1 VQLLIE
7 RGCQFA
13 AKNNQGY
20 SPSDYAYSYV
30 ITLLPQRPA
39 ENAFRFC
46 GISYSIRDT
55 LESTA
60 RTQVELNKR
69 ARRVFA
75 QAAARAAELDGF
87 DPQMRTLGV
96 GYAIRNRSGSAASYT
111 TATSDSGDVE
121 SLPSGHSYNSG
132 ISSTSPQNTYRSGA
146 SSSGSASTFSASP
159 TPGFSY
165 SSSALLSSVSNPAS
179 ALSPIASRVRE
190 QDASA
195 MEAYL
200 RRNRSGSGSTDA
212 KTTVTE
218 PAAPSPAAPLG
229 STPVSSGPSLNGDG
243 LASLPDVSGSVAAR
257 RHLRPSFSAAQLRKG
272 PFIVT
277 THTPQETTSRHR
289 AGTNPTT
296 TTSNSTRSPLSDSF
310 GPTVSG
316 FRAPPLR
323 NSSLH
328 ALSTTK
334 DSTDPEK
341 LTGPPSE
348 YAVFPDPPDDDS
360 NSTGTPTATNT
371 PTPTRRLPFN
381 LLSKPL
387 PSLDLHHGHGHRRGA
402 SIQSLR

>member
-1 VQLLIE
+1 MQLLIE

-13 AKNNQGY
+13 AKNNRGY

-30 ITLLPQRPA
+30 ITLLTQRPA
-39 ENAFRFC
+39 ENAFRC
-46 GISYSIRDT
+46 RGISYSIRDT

-60 RTQVELNKR
+60 RAQVELNKR

-96 GYAIRNRSGSAASYT
+96 GHAIRNRSGSAASYT

-121 SLPSGHSYNSG
+121 SLPSGQSYHSG
-132 ISSTSPQNTYRSGA
+132 ISSSSPQNTYRSGA

-195 MEAYL
+195 IEAYL
-200 RRNRSGSGSTDA
+200 RRNRSGSGSTDV
-212 KTTVTE
+212 KTTE

-229 STPVSSGPSLNGDG
+229 TTPVSSGPSLNGDG
-243 LASLPDVSGSVAAR
+243 LASLPDVSGSIAAR

-277 THTPQETTSRHR
+277 THTPQETTSRNR

-296 TTSNSTRSPLSDSF
+296 TTPSSTRSPLSDSF
-310 GPTVSG
+310 GPTISG

-323 NSSLH
+323 NSSLN
-328 ALSTTK
+328 ALSN
-334 DSTDPEK
+334 DGTDPEK

-360 NSTGTPTATNT
+360 NSIATPTAMNT

>member
-1 VQLLIE
+1 M
-7 RGCQFA
+7 
-13 AKNNQGY
+13 GY

-60 RTQVELNKR
+60 RAQVELNKR

-75 QAAARAAELDGF
+75 QAAARAAELDDF
-87 DPQMRTLGV
+87 DPQMTLGV
-96 GYAIRNRSGSAASYT
+96 GHVIRNRSGSATSYT
-111 TATSDSGDVE
+111 TTTSDSGDVE
-121 SLPSGHSYNSG
+121 SLPSGQSYNSG

-165 SSSALLSSVSNPAS
+165 SSSALFSSVSNPAS

-200 RRNRSGSGSTDA
+200 RRNRSGSGSTDV
-212 KTTVTE
+212 KTTE
-218 PAAPSPAAPLG
+218 PAGPSPAAPLG
-229 STPVSSGPSLNGDG
+229 STPVSSGPSLNEDG

-257 RHLRPSFSAAQLRKG
+257 RHLRPSFSAAQLRRG

-296 TTSNSTRSPLSDSF
+296 TTPSSTRSPLSDSF
-310 GPTVSG
+310 GPTISG
-316 FRAPPLR
+316 FMAPPLR
-323 NSSLH
+323 NSSLN

-348 YAVFPDPPDDDS
+348 YAVFPDPPDDDT
-360 NSTGTPTATNT
+360 NSTATPTATNT

>member
-1 VQLLIE
+1 M
-7 RGCQFA
+7 C
-13 AKNNQGY
+13 
-20 SPSDYAYSYV
+20 SC
-30 ITLLPQRPA
+30 
-39 ENAFRFC
+39 FC

-60 RTQVELNKR
+60 RAQVEHNKR

-87 DPQMRTLGV
+87 DPQMGSLGV
-96 GYAIRNRSGSAASYT
+96 GHAMRNRSGSAASGT

-121 SLPSGHSYNSG
+121 SLPSGHSYTSG

-146 SSSGSASTFSASP
+146 SSSGSAGTFSASP
-159 TPGFSY
+159 TPGFSH
-165 SSSALLSSVSNPAS
+165 SSNALLSSASNPAS
-179 ALSPIASRVRE
+179 ALSPIASRVLE
-190 QDASA
+190 QDANA

-200 RRNRSGSGSTDA
+200 SSRRNRSGSGSTDVR
-212 KTTVTE
+212 TTESVVTSS
-218 PAAPSPAAPLG
+218 ASPLG
-229 STPVSSGPSLNGDG
+229 GTPISNGAPLNGDS
-243 LASLPDVSGSVAAR
+243 LPSLPDVSGSVAAR
-257 RHLRPSFSAAQLRKG
+257 RRLRPSFSAAQLRRG

-277 THTPQETTSRHR
+277 THTPSQDMTSRNR

-296 TTSNSTRSPLSDSF
+296 TTSSSARSPLSDTF
-310 GPTVSG
+310 GPTISG
-316 FRAPPLR
+316 LRAPPSR
-323 NSSLH
+323 NSSLN
-328 ALSTTK
+328 ALSNMN
-334 DSTDPEK
+334 DGPEPER

-348 YAVFPDPPDDDS
+348 YAVFPDPPEEDS
-360 NSTGTPTATNT
+360 NSNATPTVTNT